1 MLITRKSPVH
11 AELSWLQDEMN
22 RVFGLET
29 RANQSGQQTLEPNV
43 SIWEQDS
50 GFILEMELPGFA
62 QEDVAIEILPTGVL
76 SVEGERS
83 APESRDGS
91 LVSGYQ
97 RYGKIKKEY
106 KLPTTVDSDTVDA
119 KLINGLLTITLG
131 KKVKAKARKI
141 DLA

>member
-1 MLITRKSPVH
+1 MLITRKSPFH

-62 QEDVAIEILPTGVL
+62 QVAP
-76 SVEGERS
+76 
-83 APESRDGS
+83 
-91 LVSGYQ
+91 
-97 RYGKIKKEY
+97 
-106 KLPTTVDSDTVDA
+106 
-119 KLINGLLTITLG
+119 
-131 KKVKAKARKI
+131 
-141 DLA
+141 